1 MRNRPASR
9 RSPDPDPWRVLPGR
23 PTRPAGRA
31 SSSTLQD
38 AGSTGTV
45 RVVQPECASILGMTG
60 QQLDR
65 PVIGLLDDRLAT
77 PTWTS
82 PSGLPCS
89 SWRPEPAARSCCGST
104 VRGRPLRSADGTP
117 QLRASAGRPRPVRT
131 SSYPV
136 RRGAGGRAVA
146 YHGGALCIDHVS
158 PHTPEL
164 GSIRRRFA
172 VFGDLLA
179 RTLRALGV
187 AAAVGEV
194 PGEYCPGEFSV
205 NDGRGH
211 KLVGTAQRLVP
222 RTWLFSA
229 VILISD
235 PDPLRAVL
243 EAVYA
248 ELELDWD
255 PGDSW

>member
-1 MRNRPASR
+1 
-9 RSPDPDPWRVLPGR
+9 
-23 PTRPAGRA
+23 
-31 SSSTLQD
+31 
-38 AGSTGTV
+38 
-45 RVVQPECASILGMTG
+45 
-60 QQLDR
+60 
-65 PVIGLLDDRLAT
+65 
-77 PTWTS
+77 
-82 PSGLPCS
+82 
-89 SWRPEPAARSCCGST
+89 
-104 VRGRPLRSADGTP
+104 
-117 QLRASAGRPRPVRT
+117 
-131 SSYPV
+131 
-136 RRGAGGRAVA
+136 VA

-164 GSIRRRFA
+164 ASIRRRFA
-172 VFGDLLA
+172 VFDDLLA

-255 PGDSW
+255 PGDSWCRRPLGSRPDREPRSHGAAGRVRRERRTGTGGDARLGHRTRPFPCRPASGAAELTGPRPGVGNRRPRR